1 MEEAAKAAAEYNKM
15 INRERS
21 ELRRSYFDIQTFAV
35 HYPKTGTCTTGTLLT
50 CKYTCRFIL
59 HGPTWAAQ
67 RTSVIVFRIGLVL
80 SLGLVSVDV
89 VTWVKL

>member
-35 HYPKTGTCTTGTLLT
+35 HYPKTGTGTGTTGTLLT
-50 CKYTCRFIL
+50 CKYTC
-59 HGPTWAAQ
+59 
-67 RTSVIVFRIGLVL
+67 
-80 SLGLVSVDV
+80 
-89 VTWVKL
+89 